1 MNWLHFFLW
10 LVGIYALYYL
20 AVILADVAGG
30 KNKAAKSLSPELTFS
45 EAAPP
50 AFLKYNAEVE
60 ADGDEIPAGSGT
72 TAKKQSPEVIASG
85 GVSLR
90 DLFSLA
96 RQEAI
101 IYTNAVGY

>member
-1 MNWLHFFLW
+1 MNWLHFFFW
-10 LVGIYALYYL
+10 VAGIYALYYL
-20 AVILADVAGG
+20 VVILTDVTGG
-30 KNKAAKSLSPELTFS
+30 KKSAAKSLSPELTFS
-45 EAAPP
+45 EPVQPVA
-50 AFLKYNAEVE
+50 LKHTI
-60 ADGDEIPAGSGT
+60 ADETAGSKTRIGENAP
-72 TAKKQSPEVIASG
+72 AKKQQQEVIASG

>member
-1 MNWLHFFLW
+1 MNWLHFFFW
-10 LVGIYALYYL
+10 VAGIYALYYL
-20 AVILADVAGG
+20 AVILADLAGG

-50 AFLKYNAEVE
+50 VLLNYNAEVE
-60 ADGDEIPAGSGT
+60 ADRDEIHSGSGA
-72 TAKKQSPEVIASG
+72 TAKTQAPEVIASG

-96 RQEAI
+96 RKDAI

>member
-1 MNWLHFFLW
+1 MNWLHFFFW
-10 LVGIYALYYL
+10 VAGIYALYYL
-20 AVILADVAGG
+20 VVILTDLTGG
-30 KNKAAKSLSPELTFS
+30 KNTAKSLSPELTFS
-45 EAAPP
+45 ETVQPVALKHTNADSAGNKTRIGEGAP
-50 AFLKYNAEVE
+50 E
-60 ADGDEIPAGSGT
+60 
-72 TAKKQSPEVIASG
+72 KKQQAEVIASG

>member
-1 MNWLHFFLW
+1 MNWLHFFFW
-10 LVGIYALYYL
+10 VAGIYALYYL
-20 AVILADVAGG
+20 VVILTDLTGG
-30 KNKAAKSLSPELTFS
+30 KKNSAKSLSPELTFS

-50 AFLKYNAEVE
+50 ISLKYNAEIE
-60 ADGDEIPAGSGT
+60 ADRDEIPAGKGT
-72 TAKKQSPEVIASG
+72 IAKKQAPEVIASG

>member
-1 MNWLHFFLW
+1 MNWLHFFFW
-10 LVGIYALYYL
+10 VAGIYALYYL
-20 AVILADVAGG
+20 VVILTDVAGS
-30 KNKAAKSLSPELTFS
+30 KNSAAKSLSPELTFS
-45 EAAPP
+45 EPVQPVA
-50 AFLKYNAEVE
+50 LKHPK
-60 ADGDEIPAGSGT
+60 ADTAGSKTRTGEDAP
-72 TAKKQSPEVIASG
+72 AKKLQQEVIASG

>member
-1 MNWLHFFLW
+1 MNWLHFFFW
-10 LVGIYALYYL
+10 VAGIYALYYL
-20 AVILADVAGG
+20 VVILTDVAGG
-30 KNKAAKSLSPELTFS
+30 KNSAAKSLSPELTFS
-45 EAAPP
+45 ETVQPVALKHADTAEGKTRIGEDAP
-50 AFLKYNAEVE
+50 
-60 ADGDEIPAGSGT
+60 
-72 TAKKQSPEVIASG
+72 AKKQQAEVIASG

>member
-10 LVGIYALYYL
+10 VAGVYALYYL
-20 AVILADVAGG
+20 VMILTDLAGG
-30 KNKAAKSLSPELTFS
+30 KGSPAKSFSPELTFS
-45 EAAPP
+45 EAVPP

-60 ADGDEIPAGSGT
+60 ADRDEIPAGGGT
-72 TAKKQSPEVIASG
+72 KLKKQAPEVIASG

-101 IYTNAVGY
+101 IYTNSVGY

>member
-1 MNWLHFFLW
+1 MNWLHFLLW
-10 LVGIYALYYL
+10 VAGIYVLYYL
-20 AVILADVAGG
+20 AVILVDAAGG

-45 EAAPP
+45 EAVPP

-60 ADGDEIPAGSGT
+60 ADRDEIHSGNGANT
-72 TAKKQSPEVIASG
+72 KKQSPEVIASG

-96 RQEAI
+96 RKDAI